1 METERK
7 NIKNQF
13 NKKLALEKTYKIN
26 KTLGNLKMKQTK
38 KKPTKLIKP
47 NMKRVNIK
55 TLTSE
60 ILRI

>member
-38 KKPTKLIKP
+38 KTPQ
-47 NMKRVNIK
+47 
-55 TLTSE
+55 S
-60 ILRI
+60 